1 MSLDQSLQN
10 ELLAAAPGLRV
21 FAWSL
26 CRNAD
31 HADDLVQETLTRGI
45 ARISSFQPGTSM
57 PAWLT
62 TILRNCFRDQ
72 MRKRR
77 HEVADPEGAFE
88 HRLASLPEQEE
99 HLLMDD
105 LCDALERLPAQQREA
120 VILVGAEGLS
130 CDEASRIS
138 LCAPGTIKSRASRG
152 RARLAELLSVESTDD
167 LGPGQ
172 AIKAVIGGSSLR
184 WVGHAAAG

>member
-1 MSLDQSLQN
+1 MSLDRSLQN

-77 HEVADPEGAFE
+77 YEVADPEGIYE
-88 HRLASLPEQEE
+88 RRLASLPEQEE

-105 LCDALERLPAQQREA
+105 LCDALDQLPSQQREA
-120 VILVGAEGLS
+120 VIMVGAEGMS
-130 CDEASRIS
+130 CDEASQMS
-138 LCAPGTIKSRASRG
+138 VCAPGTIKSRASRG

-167 LGPGQ
+167 LGPSQ
-172 AIKAVIGGSSLR
+172 AIKAVIGGGGLR
-184 WVGHAAAG
+184 WVGHPVAG

>member
-1 MSLDQSLQN
+1 MSLDRSLQN

-31 HADDLVQETLTRGI
+31 NADDLVQETLARGI
-45 ARISSFQPGTSM
+45 ARIASFQPGTSM

-77 HEVADPEGAFE
+77 YEVADPEGLFE
-88 HRLASLPEQEE
+88 RRMASLPEQEDR
-99 HLLMDD
+99 LLMDD
-105 LCDALERLPAQQREA
+105 LRDALDQLPAPQREA
-120 VILVGAEGLS
+120 VIMVGAEGLS
-130 CDEASRIS
+130 CDEASQLS

-152 RARLAELLSVESTDD
+152 RARLAELLAVETTDD

-172 AIKAVIGGSSLR
+172 AIKAALC
-184 WVGHAAAG
+184 GHSPRLVSHPVAG